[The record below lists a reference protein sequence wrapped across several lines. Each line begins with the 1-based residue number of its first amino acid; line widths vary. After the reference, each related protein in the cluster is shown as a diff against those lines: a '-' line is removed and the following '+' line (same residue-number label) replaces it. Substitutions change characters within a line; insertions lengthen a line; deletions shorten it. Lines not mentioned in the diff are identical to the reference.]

1 MEQRFGHDFSR
12 VRVHSGAAAEQSARD
27 VNANAYTVGH
37 DIVFGAGRFAPGT
50 YEGRRLIAH
59 ELTHVLQQG
68 GVDRMSAGPGRES
81 RGPSAVPDVS
91 PARRIA
97 SGAQVSVVQRKPEE
111 STETAGEAGSETM
124 WQQVAR
130 ERSTNVGKW
139 ARVRAPLG
147 VRLRVRPIPG
157 ASNEVILPFDELLRV
172 ERRTDY
178 GWLWVVAM
186 GMYIGKTG
194 FCEEQFVSIDPPEPT
209 AHLYQ
214 VHPGDNLGAIATHY
228 YGKSMD
234 DENNTRLY
242 VQALYF
248 ANKGHTGVYLDEVNL
263 GLIDTLL
270 RTGKEEEAVKIY
282 KGAKVRK
289 GLAIW
294 VPSEEFHP
302 AA

>member
-1 MEQRFGHDFSR
+1 
-12 VRVHSGAAAEQSARD
+12 
-27 VNANAYTVGH
+27 
-37 DIVFGAGRFAPGT
+37 
-50 YEGRRLIAH
+50 
-59 ELTHVLQQG
+59 
-68 GVDRMSAGPGRES
+68 
-81 RGPSAVPDVS
+81 
-91 PARRIA
+91 
-97 SGAQVSVVQRKPEE
+97 
-111 STETAGEAGSETM
+111 
-124 WQQVAR
+124 
-130 ERSTNVGKW
+130 
-139 ARVRAPLG
+139 
-147 VRLRVRPIPG
+147 
-157 ASNEVILPFDELLRV
+157 
-172 ERRTDY
+172 
-178 GWLWVVAM
+178 M

-194 FCEEQFVSIDPPEPT
+194 FCEEQFVSIYSPEPT

-294 VPSEEFHP
+294 VPSEKLIQQLKAEGLISSGSTELLKLWRRAKKFVSGVIEGAKYIAGFIIGLLKGAWNAIVDLFKGAANMIETVAGVFYDLLP
-302 AA
+302 ATRVTSKTC